1 VSRFAFVFPGQG
13 SQLVGMG
20 RSVYEHSPAARA
32 VFDEAD
38 RVLGYSL
45 TKICFEG
52 PEERL
57 NDTAIAQ
64 PAVLTTSIAL
74 FEAMVEAVS
83 NRIGRR
89 ATDGSEPRGVLALP
103 EPMRPSF
110 VAGHSLGEF
119 TALVIAGVLP
129 FADALRLV
137 AERGELA
144 ATRGA
149 QGSMAAI
156 IGMSASDVEKIIAA
170 TISEAGRVVVANDNG
185 PAQVT
190 IAGDEEGIRMVTKA
204 LETGG
209 ARKIV
214 PLRISAPF
222 HFPAMGKIG
231 DDLRSF
237 MGTLRFREPVVP
249 IVANVS
255 GLPHP
260 RASAIPEALVRHLSQ
275 RVEWLKSV
283 RFMVEREAST
293 FVEFGASPVVNGL
306 VKRIAD
312 VKLVNVTDNASIAK
326 AIQAL
331 QARISPAQA

>member
-1 VSRFAFVFPGQG
+1 MSRFAFVFPGQG

-64 PAVLTTSIAL
+64 PAVLTASVAL
-74 FEAMVEAVS
+74 FEAMVETV
-83 NRIGRR
+83 NNKLGRR

-103 EPMRPSF
+103 EPMRPAF

-156 IGMSASDVEKIIAA
+156 IGMSAPDVEKIIAA
-170 TISEAGRVVVANDNG
+170 TIPEAGRVVVANDNG

-190 IAGDEEGIRMVTKA
+190 IAGDEEGIRKVTKA

-231 DDLRSF
+231 DDLRTF

-260 RASAIPEALVRHLSQ
+260 RASAIPDALVRHLSQ

-326 AIQAL
+326 AILAL
-331 QARISPAQA
+331 RARTSPASA